1 MAYRETEATR
11 AAAQARRTGLEQAA
25 AQIIATD
32 GFRAATVKAVT
43 TRAASSAG
51 LLYRYFDNRETLLA
65 TVFSA
70 LASRELDAVRTA
82 VDAAAPH
89 GAPAQLVALVETFT
103 RRALAARRTA
113 WALLVEPVDAGID
126 VERLEYRRAY
136 ARLVTE
142 VVAAGIARGEL
153 PQQDAALAGAGVVG
167 LIGEALAGPLSP
179 LEEDPPVQATC
190 DGLARLVLGA
200 VGAPQHARPGHP
212 HPDHRPPHHRQGAS

>member
-1 MAYRETEATR
+1 MAYRETDATRR
-11 AAAQARRTGLEQAA
+11 AAAARRTGLELAA
-25 AQIIATD
+25 AEIIATE

-51 LLYRYFDNRETLLA
+51 LLYRYFDSRENLLA
-65 TVFSA
+65 AVFST
-70 LASRELDAVRTA
+70 LAARELAAVRTA

-89 GAPAQLVALVETFT
+89 GAAAQLVALVDTFT

-136 ARLVTE
+136 ARLVAD
-142 VVAAGIARGEL
+142 VVAAAVARGEL
-153 PQQDAALAGAGVVG
+153 PEQDAALAGAGVVG
-167 LIGEALAGPLSP
+167 LIGEALTGPLSP
-179 LEEDPPVQATC
+179 LEQDPPVQTTC

-200 VGAPQHARPGHP
+200 VGASRP
-212 HPDHRPPHHRQGAS
+212 DQPHHRQLHHREGVS

>member
-200 VGAPQHARPGHP
+200 VGAPQHTRPGHP